1 MALSRQKKEEV
12 VNKISEIFNETPA
25 MVFVNFHGLSVA
37 DANEMRKVLREKSL
51 GYTVA
56 KKTLIK
62 RVLDSLS
69 FEGEQPSLD
78 GEIAIAYISLDGD
91 ADVVTPAKEI
101 IALQKQFENRVVPLG
116 GVLESK
122 YITKEEVIALSKIPS
137 QKVLYGQF
145 AMILN
150 SPIQQTVGVLS
161 GVMRSFAVALGQIAE
176 QKS

>member
-1 MALSRQKKEEV
+1 MALTRGKKEEIV
-12 VNKISEIFNETPA
+12 QKVSEIFRSTSS

-37 DANEMRKVLREKSL
+37 DANEMRKALREKSL

-62 RVLDSLS
+62 RVLDSAS
-69 FEGEQPSLD
+69 FEGERPSLE
-78 GEIAIAYISLDGD
+78 GELAVAYVSLGGD
-91 ADVVTPAKEI
+91 ADVIAPAKEI
-101 IALQKQFENRVVPLG
+101 VSFQKQFEGRIIPLG

-137 QKVLYGQF
+137 RKALYSQF
-145 AMILN
+145 AMVLN

-161 GVMRSFAVALGQIAE
+161 GVMRSFAVVIGQIAE